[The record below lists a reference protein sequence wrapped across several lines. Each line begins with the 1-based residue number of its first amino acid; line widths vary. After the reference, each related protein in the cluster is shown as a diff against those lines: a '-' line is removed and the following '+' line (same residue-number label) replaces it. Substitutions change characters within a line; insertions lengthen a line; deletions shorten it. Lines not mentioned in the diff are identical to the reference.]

1 MNKYEILYIIRC
13 DIDDDQKQAVVDKYE
28 QLASSIGTLIDLD
41 KWGMKKFAYEID
53 KKNEG
58 YYVLMNVEC
67 SVEARDEIDRQ
78 MGIDD
83 NVVRSM
89 FIKK

>member
-13 DIDDDQKQAVVDKYE
+13 GIEDDQTNAVIEKYE
-28 QLASSIGTLIDLD
+28 QLASSLGTLIDLD
-41 KWGMKKFAYEID
+41 KWGLKKFAYEIN
-53 KKNEG
+53 KQTEG

-83 NVVRSM
+83 KVVRQM

>member
-41 KWGMKKFAYEID
+41 KWGVKKYAYEID
-53 KKNEG
+53 KKTEG
-58 YYVLMNVEC
+58 FYVLMNVEC
-67 SVEARDEIDRQ
+67 TVEARDEIDRQ